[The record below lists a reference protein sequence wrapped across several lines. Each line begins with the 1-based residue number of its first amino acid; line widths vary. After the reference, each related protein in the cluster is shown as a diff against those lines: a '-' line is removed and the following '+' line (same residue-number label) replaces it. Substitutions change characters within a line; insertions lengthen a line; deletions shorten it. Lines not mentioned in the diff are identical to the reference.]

1 MGSDAKLLDNF
12 MEKSHMWYSMAAEKG
27 HVPRKVG
34 NAKMYLE
41 DPTRDN
47 VKLAMQIYEEADQ
60 AGNVD
65 ATYNLGF
72 VGIDIMMNSYW
83 FLSFPS
89 SLSLSHPDLL

>member
-1 MGSDAKLLDNF
+1 MYGLMSSDAKLLDNF

-27 HVPRKVG
+27 HVPSKVG

-47 VKLAMQIYEEADQ
+47 VKLAMKIYEEADQ

-72 VGIDIMMNSYW
+72 VRIDVVNS
-83 FLSFPS
+83 
-89 SLSLSHPDLL
+89 